1 MFLKF
6 LLTGVIATAIQYV
19 ILGMGTSFYGLSASI
34 STGIGYGIG
43 SVISYFMNYFF
54 TFNSTVSHSKATFR
68 FYIMVC
74 IGWFLSV
81 VLMYLLVDILN
92 FNKWFSQIFT
102 TGIVFTFNYLI
113 SRSFIF
119 R

>member
-1 MFLKF
+1 MFFKF
-6 LLTGVIATAIQYV
+6 LLTGGLATTVQYI
-19 ILGMGTSFYGLSASI
+19 ILEIGTSFYGLSASS

-43 SVISYFMNYFF
+43 SIISYFMNYFF

-68 FYIMVC
+68 FYTMVC

-81 VLMYLLVDILN
+81 VFMYLLVDVLDL
-92 FNKWFSQIFT
+92 NKWFSQIFT
-102 TGIVFTFNYLI
+102 TGIVFIFNYLI
-113 SRSFIF
+113 SKSFIF

>member
-1 MFLKF
+1 MFFKF
-6 LLTGVIATAIQYV
+6 LLTGGIATGVQYV
-19 ILGMGTSFYGLSASI
+19 VLEIGTAFYGLSASF
-34 STGIGYGIG
+34 STGIGYWIG

-54 TFNSTVSHSKATFR
+54 TFNSRVSHSKATCR

-102 TGIVFTFNYLI
+102 TVIVFTFNYLI
-113 SRSFIF
+113 V
-119 R
+119 